1 MVDMLTF
8 LFIFLTV
15 GLVIWCLFKIITGGF
30 KVAFKLGLFIFIIW
44 LIYIVITFTF
54 HLITGDIAS
63 HTLLV

>member
-1 MVDMLTF
+1 MLTF

-15 GLVIWCLFKIITGGF
+15 GFIIWCLFKIITGSF

-44 LIYIVITFTF
+44 LIYIVITFIF
-54 HLITGDIAS
+54 HLMTGDIAS